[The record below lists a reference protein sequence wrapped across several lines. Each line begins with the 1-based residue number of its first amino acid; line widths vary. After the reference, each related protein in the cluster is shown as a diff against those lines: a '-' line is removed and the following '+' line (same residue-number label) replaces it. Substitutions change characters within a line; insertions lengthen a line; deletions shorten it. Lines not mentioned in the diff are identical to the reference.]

1 MWKRGIAVLTAGP
14 VKVTPDPRVRLL
26 QTPVTSSGVPGI
38 PGFSG
43 SGGYSL
49 ELKDVRPQDAGDY
62 ICQIGTI
69 EPREI
74 THTLEILGEWV
85 ANVYLVQ
92 SAVAVA
98 VSVLLNHSN
107 GGVIWNNVNE
117 AHERQVIKSTLR

>member
-1 MWKRGIAVLTAGP
+1 MLTAGP

-26 QTPVTSSGVPGI
+26 QTPVTSSSLPGI

-74 THTLEILGEWV
+74 THTLEILGEYI
-85 ANVYLVQ
+85 NK
-92 SAVAVA
+92 
-98 VSVLLNHSN
+98 
-107 GGVIWNNVNE
+107 
-117 AHERQVIKSTLR
+117 QVTW

>member
-26 QTPVTSSGVPGI
+26 QAPVTSSSLPGI

-74 THTLEILGEWV
+74 THTLEILGE
-85 ANVYLVQ
+85 
-92 SAVAVA
+92 SF
-98 VSVLLNHSN
+98 
-107 GGVIWNNVNE
+107 
-117 AHERQVIKSTLR
+117 